1 MPVDDLVPRVLSGD
15 IRALARVCRFID
27 DQRPGYREL
36 LAQLYPHAGS
46 AWVVGITGSPGAGKS
61 TLTDALVTDFRA
73 RGWRVGVVA
82 IDPTSPFT
90 GGAFLG
96 DRIRLQRHFQDP
108 EVFIRSLATRGAL
121 GGLSRTTQDIIVA
134 VAAWQ
139 AQVVLVETVGVGQ
152 DEVDIAGA
160 SDTTCVVVAPGMGDD
175 IQATKAGILESAD
188 IFVVNKADRDGADA
202 AVSDLETMLAL
213 GAALDR
219 SGGASARASFGG
231 HGARTG
237 LVREAD
243 AAWVP
248 PIVRAVATA
257 HTGIAELVQEIDRH
271 RSYLE
276 ASGDAPKRRRR
287 RHELMLRTML
297 HEHWLLAF
305 SGGLDSELSRLLDR
319 IGLGELDPY
328 SALELIVQRFPPRG
342 A

>member
-1 MPVDDLVPRVLSGD
+1 VPVDDLVPRVLSGD
-15 IRALARVCRFID
+15 VRALARVCRFID

-36 LAQLYPHAGS
+36 LAQLYPHAER

-121 GGLSRTTQDIIVA
+121 GGLSRTTQDTVVA

-152 DEVDIAGA
+152 DEVDVAGA

-202 AVSDLETMLAL
+202 AVRDLETMLAL
-213 GAALDR
+213 GAALEH
-219 SGGASARASFGG
+219 SKSASASPSFRG
-231 HGARTG
+231 HAAGTG
-237 LVREAD
+237 LVREPGAG
-243 AAWVP
+243 WVP
-248 PIVRAVATA
+248 PIVRSVATQN
-257 HTGIAELVQEIDRH
+257 TGIAELVREIDRH
-271 RSYLE
+271 RAHLE
-276 ASGDAPKRRRR
+276 TCGEAQQRRRR
-287 RHELMLRTML
+287 RHELMLRVML
-297 HEHWLLAF
+297 HERWLAAF
-305 SGGLDSELSRLLDR
+305 SSGLDSELGRMLDR
-319 IGLGELDPY
+319 IGSGELDPY
-328 SALELIVQRFPPRG
+328 SALELLAQRFLLPG
-342 A
+342 V

>member
-1 MPVDDLVPRVLSGD
+1 MPRVLSGD

-27 DQRPGYREL
+27 DQRPGYRDL
-36 LAQLYPHAGS
+36 LARLYPHAGR
-46 AWVVGITGSPGAGKS
+46 AWVIGITGSPGAGKS
-61 TLTDALVTDFRA
+61 TLTDALVADFRA

-121 GGLSRTTQDIIVA
+121 GGLSRTTQDTIVA

-139 AQVVLVETVGVGQ
+139 AEVVLVETVGVGQ

-188 IFVVNKADRDGADA
+188 VFVVNKADRDGADA
-202 AVSDLETMLAL
+202 AVRDLETMLAL
-213 GAALDR
+213 GAALER
-219 SGGASARASFGG
+219 SRTAPAPMSFGG
-231 HGARTG
+231 HAASTG
-237 LVREAD
+237 LVREAG
-243 AAWVP
+243 AGWVP
-248 PIVRAVATA
+248 PIVRAVATQN
-257 HTGIAELVQEIDRH
+257 TGVAELAREIERH
-271 RSYLE
+271 REHLE
-276 ASGDAPKRRRR
+276 GSGEAQARRRR

-297 HEHWLLAF
+297 HERWLLAF
-305 SGGLDSELSRLLDR
+305 ARGFDSDFARMLDR
-319 IGLGELDPY
+319 IGAGELDPY
-328 SALELIVQRFPPRG
+328 SALELLVQRFPPV